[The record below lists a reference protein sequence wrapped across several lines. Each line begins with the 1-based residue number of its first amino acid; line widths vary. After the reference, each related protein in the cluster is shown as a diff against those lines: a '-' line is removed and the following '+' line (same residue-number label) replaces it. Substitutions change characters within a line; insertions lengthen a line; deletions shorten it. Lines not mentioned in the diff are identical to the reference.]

1 MIYVFA
7 QISHHS
13 ISVELAILLVNA
25 WVLLVVA
32 SAGNRNSSKALVYM
46 QLLFMATI
54 FALNSNLRCSDSS
67 PASISDD
74 TRDNDQLANKVA
86 LQISQHAR
94 NLITVNLH
102 LELRHRVSLF
112 ELLTEIV
119 SLVHLLHCFFELNGI
134 LLWFFT
140 YNRDIF
146 TWIASKSQGKLL
158 IKVI

>member
-1 MIYVFA
+1 
-7 QISHHS
+7 
-13 ISVELAILLVNA
+13 
-25 WVLLVVA
+25 
-32 SAGNRNSSKALVYM
+32 M

-54 FALNSNLRCSDSS
+54 FALNSNLRCSDGS

-119 SLVHLLHCFFELNGI
+119 SLVHLLHCFFELNAI
-134 LLWFFT
+134 
-140 YNRDIF
+140 
-146 TWIASKSQGKLL
+146 
-158 IKVI
+158 